1 MKGRHDTG
9 VKQPLSRLISQNG
22 PSDVAEVCH
31 YVEQEFFLRN
41 KTKFFV
47 LLFRFHVPPKPFLM
61 NLINSFTDVFDIER
75 SITPEHF
82 VSVIFSNFEQLLK
95 SEVSWKDAAEV

>member
-1 MKGRHDTG
+1 MPLCSTG
-9 VKQPLSRLISQNG
+9 IFSSEQNQ
-22 PSDVAEVCH
+22 V
-31 YVEQEFFLRN
+31 
-41 KTKFFV
+41 FV
-47 LLFRFHVPPKPFLM
+47 LLSRFHIPRKPFLM